1 MLQAMLTNYFAKCYG
16 NCKANTMELQRKIA
30 RFINEF
36 QESDR
41 TQKIMCF
48 VINNDPLPNQSFKK
62 GPIAKQRHLKLLFFW
77 RLLGNSLLIPTDRA
91 VVLIK

>member
-1 MLQAMLTNYFAKCYG
+1 
-16 NCKANTMELQRKIA
+16 MELQRKIA

-41 TQKIMCF
+41 TQKIMSI

-62 GPIAKQRHLKLLFFW
+62 GPIAKQRHLKLLFLAIAW
-77 RLLGNSLLIPTDRA
+77 
-91 VVLIK
+91 K